1 MAIPTV
7 LQFGTSRFLQAHADL
22 FLAEAMPEARPVVV
36 VQSSGDPA
44 RAGRV
49 AALAQG
55 YDVRI
60 RGLQDGKPLDETRRV
75 TSVARGLSLGPD
87 LDEVARLVAGD
98 VEMILSNTADAGFAP
113 QPADAGAR
121 FDMAMSYPAKL
132 AHLLRGRF
140 EAGGAPVQIMPTE
153 LVRNNGRVL
162 RDLVL
167 AAAGARVTACDLH
180 HR

>member
-22 FLAEAMPEARPVVV
+22 FLAEAMPEARSVVV

-113 QPADAGAR
+113 QPADQHLDHIAR
-121 FDMAMSYPAKL
+121 HRKRVELDAEDPLVVRLAPPAEL
-132 AHLLRGRF
+132 HEVLHGLLRSS
-140 EAGGAPVQIMPTE
+140 
-153 LVRNNGRVL
+153 
-162 RDLVL
+162 
-167 AAAGARVTACDLH
+167 
-180 HR
+180 